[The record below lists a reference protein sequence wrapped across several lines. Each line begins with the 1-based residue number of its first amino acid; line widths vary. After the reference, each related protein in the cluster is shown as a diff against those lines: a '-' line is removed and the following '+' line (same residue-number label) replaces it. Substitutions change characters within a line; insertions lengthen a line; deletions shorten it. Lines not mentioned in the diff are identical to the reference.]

1 MLEVFYV
8 SVALILSAAGQPHI
22 VAMDHPFKT
31 YAECMESSAKAKA
44 IVEGAGGKV
53 ILAKCVVLGKR
64 A

>member
-22 VAMDHPFKT
+22 VAMDHPFITHK
-31 YAECMESSAKAKA
+31 ECMESSAKAKTV
-44 IVEGAGGKV
+44 VEGAGGKV
-53 ILAKCVVLGKR
+53 LLAECVILGKK